1 MQPTLLTATYSA
13 GRAAEAPQS
22 LRPVGRIRIPRK
34 AVAGALTALA
44 LGSAVLPASDA
55 PGSTAADSRS
65 SGAGQQIVAGA
76 AIVPPGQFGWQAR
89 CPYNG
94 PAKR

>member
-1 MQPTLLTATYSA
+1 MQPTLFTATYSA
-13 GRAAEAPQS
+13 GRAVEAPQS

-44 LGSAVLPASDA
+44 LGSAVLPTSA
-55 PGSTAADSRS
+55 GLGNTAAASRS
-65 SGAGQQIVAGA
+65 TGAGQQIVAGA
-76 AIVPPGQFGWQAR
+76 AIVPPGQFSWQAR
-89 CPYNG
+89 CPHTG